1 MFLFKILGLLG
12 GGGANDKRFRQLP
25 LKDSQPYC
33 TVEVG
38 LLTASSTGRFSPGK

>member
-1 MFLFKILGLLG
+1 MFPFKILGLLR
-12 GGGANDKRFRQLP
+12 GGGANDEGVRQLP

-33 TVEVG
+33 TVEIG